1 MPHSRERALDRICR
15 SEVLPVLGRKVIE
28 GEQWVAIF
36 AEALDSL
43 LVLDAIAFDEAIE
56 CSLGVLPGLRHPDV
70 LQCTLGLACRL
81 FGNLFKT
88 FAVLC
93 TQQRCACVFG
103 HTSSIAFQ
111 KPSAPSATA
120 SCGPIV

>member
-43 LVLDAIAFDEAIE
+43 LVLEAVAFDEAIE

-70 LQCTLGLACRL
+70 LQRTLGLCLQALWHLVQDIVRL
-81 FGNLFKT
+81 APPPAFRPSLRPPLFDCLPH
-88 FAVLC
+88 AN
-93 TQQRCACVFG
+93 
-103 HTSSIAFQ
+103 
-111 KPSAPSATA
+111 PP
-120 SCGPIV
+120 P